1 MHLAYSAISII
12 AENLHHST
20 DKQNE
25 KNDNEILL
33 RYLAYQTVCNKYSQE
48 IASIQKYM
56 PDWMPQ
62 FRK

>member
-1 MHLAYSAISII
+1 MHLAYSAISTI
-12 AENLHHST
+12 AENLHPST

-25 KNDNEILL
+25 KNNNEILL

>member
-1 MHLAYSAISII
+1 MHLAYSALSTI
-12 AENLHHST
+12 ANLHSST
-20 DKQNE
+20 DNQDE
-25 KNDNEILL
+25 QNDNEIML